1 MGHHCHRAGDGPP
14 FPDPE
19 TMPRY
24 FPAAALL
31 IGSGLFSLCAFT
43 YGRGIAA
50 SPSPAA
56 AAPLAAPFLLTAAS
70 AGAALAMG
78 VGALAD
84 AAAPERQ
91 PRRRRLS

>member
-1 MGHHCHRAGDGPP
+1 MRR
-14 FPDPE
+14 F
-19 TMPRY
+19 

-31 IGSGLFSLCAFT
+31 IGAAGFSLCATT

-50 SPSPAA
+50 SPSAA
-56 AAPLAAPFLLTAAS
+56 DAAPLAAPFLLTAAS

-78 VGALAD
+78 IGALAD
-84 AAAPERQ
+84 AAAAERQ